1 MCWLMPY
8 RHKYIYSTTTIF
20 FLDILKWNI
29 IALISDVLQVACD
42 IMPLNKQVLNDNE
55 QFIPYLYPLIL
66 VWFPPG
72 LQESSV
78 LIGGHMLC

>member
-1 MCWLMPY
+1 MPY
-8 RHKYIYSTTTIF
+8 RHKYMYSTSTIF
-20 FLDILKWNI
+20 LLDILRWNI

-42 IMPLNKQVLNDNE
+42 IMPLNDNE

-66 VWFPPG
+66 GWFPPG

-78 LIGGHMLC
+78 LIGGCIHC